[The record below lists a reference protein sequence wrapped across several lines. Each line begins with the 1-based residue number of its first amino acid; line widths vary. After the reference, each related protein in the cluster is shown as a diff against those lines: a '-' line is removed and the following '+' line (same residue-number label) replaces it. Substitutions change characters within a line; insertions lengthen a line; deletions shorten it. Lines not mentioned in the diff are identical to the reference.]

1 MNTLAHLIPRLKT
14 GITILP
20 LPSRTFVGNAQRGL
34 EIFSP
39 VRAALPSIDG
49 VKSCLEIGN
58 TLNIPLE
65 EIEELITQL
74 DQAHLLDTS
83 VGKLSVH
90 SRFHSSS
97 AHRASHVVDDSH
109 DGAYLQ
115 MQSKIASELS
125 FTTWHDGVRD
135 GGVDAISERRN
146 VSVAIHGDSR
156 IATLL
161 FGILLSSGLSQTT
174 LHASE
179 KRIIGEEDT
188 CAGFLRPGDIG
199 APLIGRTQEL
209 ARELSLFPPH
219 LPSPPT
225 KSKAKSKA
233 KARSRHNEKKQEQS
247 GQNEEELG
255 TSLRSIAIAIGEAPA
270 DLIQGWLSK
279 GVPHLLI
286 DAPDGA
292 SLIIGPLVIPGK
304 TPCARCIALTREE
317 QSEIWSGV
325 DWQRNISPNAEVP
338 VAVAHHVAGL
348 IALELLRFVDTGD
361 SEVIGARV
369 RFNYHAPLQGGR
381 TIYARHPA
389 CGCSW

>member
-1 MNTLAHLIPRLKT
+1 MNTLAHLKPRLKT

-20 LPSRTFVGNAQRGL
+20 LSSRTFVGNAQRGL

-58 TLNIPLE
+58 ALNIPIE
-65 EIEELITQL
+65 EIEELITEL

-97 AHRASHVVDDSH
+97 THRASHVVDDSH

-125 FTTWHDGVRD
+125 FTTWHEGVRD

-161 FGILLSSGLSQTT
+161 FGILLASGLSQTS
-174 LHASE
+174 LYASE

-188 CAGFLRPGDIG
+188 CAGFLRPSDIG

-209 ARELSLFPPH
+209 SRELSLFPPH
-219 LPSPPT
+219 LPSPPIM
-225 KSKAKSKA
+225 AKV
-233 KARSRHNEKKQEQS
+233 RSRHGGKKRQES
-247 GQNEEELG
+247 DQNEGELS
-255 TSLRSIAIAIGEAPA
+255 TSLRSMAIAIGDAPA

-279 GVPHLLI
+279 GVPHLLVS
-286 DAPDGA
+286 APDGA

-325 DWQRNISPNAEVP
+325 DWQRNISPSAEVP
-338 VAVAHHVAGL
+338 VSVAHHVAGL
-348 IALELLRFVDTGD
+348 IALELLRFVDTGN

-381 TIYARHPA
+381 TLYARHPA

>member
-1 MNTLAHLIPRLKT
+1 MNTLAYLKPRLKT

-58 TLNIPLE
+58 ALNIPIE
-65 EIEELITQL
+65 EIEELITEL

-97 AHRASHVVDDSH
+97 THRASHVVDDSH

-161 FGILLSSGLSQTT
+161 FGILLASGLSQTT
-174 LHASE
+174 LYASE

-188 CAGFLRPGDIG
+188 CAGFLRPSDIG
-199 APLIGRTQEL
+199 APLMGRTQEL
-209 ARELSLFPPH
+209 SRELSLFPPH
-219 LPSPPT
+219 QPSPTVKT
-225 KSKAKSKA
+225 KP
-233 KARSRHNEKKQEQS
+233 KARSHHGGKKRQEIEQNEGEQS
-247 GQNEEELG
+247 
-255 TSLRSIAIAIGEAPA
+255 TSLRSMAIAIGEAPA

-279 GVPHLLI
+279 GVPHLLVG
-286 DAPDGA
+286 APDGA

-304 TPCARCIALTREE
+304 TPCARCIALTRED

-325 DWQRNISPNAEVP
+325 DWQRNISPSAEVP
-338 VAVAHHVAGL
+338 VSVAHHVAGL
-348 IALELLRFVDTGD
+348 IALELLRFVDTGN